1 MATCGRVQARVS
13 ELSTSWTS
21 WDLREET
28 AAEVRGG
35 PAAQRGVP
43 RAPPYPLRPSVRTQR
58 LALRLQAQ
66 YGSRAR
72 TQSVQDW

>member
-21 WDLREET
+21 WDLWKE
-28 AAEVRGG
+28 AVEVRGD
-35 PAAQRGVP
+35 PVLRRGVP
-43 RAPPYPLRPSVRTQR
+43 PLPRKPTYPLRPSVRTQR

-66 YGSRAR
+66 
-72 TQSVQDW
+72 